1 MWPVHGAY
9 TDAFV
14 RGDHE
19 YVMPVEPG
27 VDLPGPSAWGWSRAR
42 EVAAES
48 LRDEHFDVVVLQNP
62 EEAAKVQLLTGM
74 VPGRDVPAVYLE
86 HNTPGPGSCVHPL
99 SGQDEVPIVHVTHFN
114 RLFWD
119 TGLAL
124 THVVEHGVPDPGALY
139 TGELERIGVVVNEP
153 VRRWRATGTDLL
165 PAFAREAPVDVFGMG
180 GERLHAAFPGEH
192 GVVSAGDLPPSR
204 LHPELARRRVYLHP
218 FRWTSLG
225 LSLLEAMHLAMPVV
239 ALATTEV
246 VRAVPPGA
254 GVISTDVDDLGR
266 AVRAFLAD
274 PEMAREVGL
283 EARRH
288 VLARYGLGAFL
299 ARWDAVLDEVIASHW
314 TGRTPHIG
322 ATSVQALR
330 TPSLASDGL

>member
-19 YVMPVEPG
+19 YLMPVEPG

-48 LRDEHFDVVVLQNP
+48 LRDEHVDVVVLQNP

-99 SGQDEVPIVHVTHFN
+99 SGQDDVPIVHVTHFN

-119 TGLAL
+119 SGLAP

-192 GVVSAGDLPPSR
+192 GVVAAGDLPPSR

-225 LSLLEAMHLAMPVV
+225 LALLEAMHLGMPVV
-239 ALATTEV
+239 ALATTEAA
-246 VRAVPPGA
+246 RAVPPEAGA
-254 GVISTDVDDLGR
+254 ISTCVDDLVHAARVLIENPEDARRSG
-266 AVRAFLAD
+266 AVAREAALHRYGLPAFLAAWD
-274 PEMAREVGL
+274 VLL
-283 EARRH
+283 EELTGPRFR
-288 VLARYGLGAFL
+288 
-299 ARWDAVLDEVIASHW
+299 
-314 TGRTPHIG
+314 TGRLLMPTQERR
-322 ATSVQALR
+322 SQ
-330 TPSLASDGL
+330 